1 MSDFE
6 FYMYVAVAVVICVL
20 IFLVLRVFFCWYWK
34 ISRRVKLM
42 EEQNALLREIID
54 QLRSANHI

>member
-6 FYMYVAVAVVICVL
+6 FYMYVAIAIVVCILV
-20 IFLVLRVFFCWYWK
+20 FLVLRVFFCWYWK
-34 ISRRVKLM
+34 INRRVKLM

-54 QLRSANHI
+54 QLRSSNRI